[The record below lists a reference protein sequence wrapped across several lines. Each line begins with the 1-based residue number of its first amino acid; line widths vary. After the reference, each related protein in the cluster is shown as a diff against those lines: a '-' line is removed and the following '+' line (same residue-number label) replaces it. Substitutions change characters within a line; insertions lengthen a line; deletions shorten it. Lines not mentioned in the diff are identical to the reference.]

1 MGKNS
6 SKVQGWPRNA
16 KYIHSVTL
24 VCAAINTPY
33 QAPPMVIPD
42 GMHLLI
48 KGHPL
53 NAVGS
58 VVQVATSRAEC
69 LNPGS
74 SWPLIL
80 NEPVALAIENAQA
93 IFVSTNVAG
102 SQVIFLAEERRE
114 HEIIER

>member
-1 MGKNS
+1 MPNGDS
-6 SKVQGWPRNA
+6 FWPLSTKSIR
-16 KYIHSVTL
+16 SFTL
-24 VCAAINTPY
+24 VCIAANTPY
-33 QAPPMVIPD
+33 QGPAMVIPS
-42 GMHLLI
+42 GMRLLV
-48 KGHPL
+48 KAHPL

-58 VVQVATSRAEC
+58 VIQVATSAAEC
-69 LNPGS
+69 LNVNS

-114 HEIIER
+114 HEVIER